1 MIFYVILTFLMGG
14 LVACRIKS
22 RGVAFFLL
30 IFLFILTAFRGEYVG
45 HDTETYLST
54 RYQYIR
60 AYNYPN
66 FYNLSDFKFSDLG
79 SAIELFSNSIYRII
93 FEYDLSPRFILFFFA
108 FISLLFYWLALKSFK
123 ANIVYGLAFYVIL
136 GYMSQSFNLSRQ
148 ICAACIL
155 LYAYSFLIA
164 DGVRKYYFFLFV
176 VFAALIHSFSIVF
189 LLVYPLSRVK
199 NINKKWERIILV
211 MCICFPLI
219 KLDFLNTISLLLS
232 IDHISGYLDD
242 FGGQGI
248 LLTKLISSYIYIFI
262 SFYFYYKSKEGCM
275 RNDQILRNLFLFSIL
290 LSSMLVSYSGVIG
303 RVSLD
308 FSIIECAFISLY
320 FYRNT
325 LRANSIDS
333 WIFIMMLVY
342 RSYLNFRMID
352 PGAPQFYLS
361 F

>member
-1 MIFYVILTFLMGG
+1 MGG

-232 IDHISGYLDD
+232 INHVSDYLDNY
-242 FGGQGI
+242 GEQG
-248 LLTKLISSYIYIFI
+248 LLITKLLSSYIYIYI
-262 SFYFYYKSKEGCM
+262 V
-275 RNDQILRNLFLFSIL
+275 LFLL
-290 LSSMLVSYSGVIG
+290 
-303 RVSLD
+303 
-308 FSIIECAFISLY
+308 
-320 FYRNT
+320 
-325 LRANSIDS
+325 
-333 WIFIMMLVY
+333 
-342 RSYLNFRMID
+342 
-352 PGAPQFYLS
+352 
-361 F
+361 